1 MTTNARHALA
11 TITLLGIAALG
22 GCSKDGG
29 FFPGMVNHNEGSV
42 DYRVVPIEE
51 NKLGE
56 LAKSPQGLP
65 EERYVK
71 LGSEFLKP
79 YEAEKD
85 APKLRTFNV
94 RKKEGADPEPVETIR
109 ITLKQAYV
117 RDFPEF
123 GPVGELAVIVNVKET
138 DAGLSTEDIKSG
150 RVVYYTEGA
159 RKSSFLN
166 MRDQT
171 VYGPITYKGGDIQ
184 IRVSMLELD
193 SKDNSVAKSMLKV
206 IASLGSMVYA
216 PASPVLAALE
226 KIGGSLINLNGD
238 DLEWDY
244 AMRMSRRLKAQKGL
258 TRTDVFDAWVRDG
271 YYVMIRSDPS
281 VERVSKFAGVH
292 DRERFRQPPN
302 WDRLAI
308 DQRTGELLN
317 LSADGTTV
325 TGLYLE
331 NSYLVFAVQSGF
343 DPASLEIQD
352 NIATLD
358 KLTQALNTRSDLFSN
373 SVDEIT
379 KSVKGLL
386 DQRKTSRERG
396 DNADPNS
403 N

>member
-1 MTTNARHALA
+1 MNTNTRSVFAAIA
-11 TITLLGIAALG
+11 MMSAALLV

-29 FFPGMVNHNEGSV
+29 FFPGMVNHNEGPV

-51 NKLGE
+51 NKEGE
-56 LAKSPQGLP
+56 LARSPEGLAD
-65 EERYVK
+65 ERYLK

-85 APKLRTFNV
+85 APKLRTFSV
-94 RKKEGADPEPVETIR
+94 RKKEGENPEPVETIR
-109 ITLKQAYV
+109 ITLKQAFV

-159 RKSSFLN
+159 RKNSFLN
-166 MRDQT
+166 MRDQS

-193 SKDNSVAKSMLKV
+193 SKDNNVAKSMLKV

-244 AMRMSRRLKAQKGL
+244 AMRLSRRLKAQKGA
-258 TRTDVFDAWVRDG
+258 TRSGVFDAWVRDG

-281 VERVSKFAGVH
+281 VERVSRFSKSH
-292 DRERFRQPPN
+292 DRERFRQPPD

-308 DQRTGELLN
+308 DQRTGELLTLN
-317 LSADGTTV
+317 DQGTV

-358 KLTQALNTRSDLFSN
+358 KLTQALNTRSDLFKT
-373 SVDEIT
+373 SVDEISQT
-379 KSVKGLL
+379 VKGLL
-386 DQRKTSRERG
+386 DQRKTNRERE
-396 DNADPNS
+396 DNATGS